1 MAQAP
6 TPPTSGMQ
14 PNVAAGIASLFTW
27 LGGLIILL
35 MKPADQWVRFV
46 AVQSIV
52 MFGAWV
58 AAYIVLTII
67 GAIFGHIPGVGVIVA
82 LVLVIA
88 FLVLNI
94 GYLVL
99 WLMQTIRAF
108 QGQATRFP
116 VISDWTDRFLPAAVS
131 VANSA
136 YTAPPSYSP
145 PPSYTS
151 PPPPTPP
158 TPPTPPDPPA
168 SY

>member
-1 MAQAP
+1 
-6 TPPTSGMQ
+6 MQ

-52 MFGAWV
+52 MFVAWV
-58 AAYIVLTII
+58 AAYIALSII
-67 GAIFGHIPGVGVIVA
+67 GAIFGHVPGLNVIVG
-82 LVLVIA
+82 LVVLIAILV
-88 FLVLNI
+88 VNI
-94 GYLVL
+94 GYFVL

-108 QGQATRFP
+108 QGQPTRFP
-116 VISDWTDRFLPAAVS
+116 VISDWTDRFMPAAVS
-131 VANSA
+131 MAASA
-136 YTAPPSYSP
+136 STYTPPPTYTAPPP
-145 PPSYTS
+145 AYTP

-158 TPPTPPDPPA
+158 APPTPPEPPA